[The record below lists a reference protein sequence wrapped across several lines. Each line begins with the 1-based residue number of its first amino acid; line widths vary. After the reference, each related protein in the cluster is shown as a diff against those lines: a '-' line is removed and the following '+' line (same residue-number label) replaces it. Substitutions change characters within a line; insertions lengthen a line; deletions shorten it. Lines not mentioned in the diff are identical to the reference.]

1 MSCSPC
7 LSSPQAFLSLFPY
20 QTQAFLNL
28 KLLLKPQCDSMY
40 IYTSPLL
47 HLPSLFQIFVSYLF
61 QFLLVWKFHSLPFS
75 LSCWWLCSGNGHGL
89 WVVVWWSDGVIWFCG
104 SMFVGLSSWVWVRG
118 SSTWPA
124 WIVKLT
130 SVDHQLD
137 QRGWDGSS
145 TWSAWVSDRCYG
157 RWNCGG
163 WWPTIGRIAGLRQWD
178 REAERERETVRPRG
192 RDDEKK

>member
-1 MSCSPC
+1 MCRAAHAFLLHKLSSLSFLIRLKLSSILSFFSNHNVIACIYIPHLSFTFPLFSKSLWAIYFNFC
-7 LSSPQAFLSLFPY
+7 LSENFILSLFLSLVDGCALAMVMGY
-20 QTQAFLNL
+20 
-28 KLLLKPQCDSMY
+28 
-40 IYTSPLL
+40 
-47 HLPSLFQIFVSYLF
+47 
-61 QFLLVWKFHSLPFS
+61 
-75 LSCWWLCSGNGHGL
+75 GL
-89 WVVVWWSDGVIWFCG
+89 WSDGPMGWFD
-104 SMFVGLSSWVWVRG
+104 FVGLSSWVWVRG

-178 REAERERETVRPRG
+178 REGERERETVRPRG